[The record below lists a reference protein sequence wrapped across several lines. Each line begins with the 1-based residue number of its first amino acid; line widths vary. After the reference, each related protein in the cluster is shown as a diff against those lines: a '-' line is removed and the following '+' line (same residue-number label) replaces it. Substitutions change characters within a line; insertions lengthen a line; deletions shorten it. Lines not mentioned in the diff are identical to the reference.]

1 MPSPLPGSS
10 RQELALVS
18 PDEIRDRETFGA
30 AIRSLMGRGPL
41 SREESL
47 RVTREAQQRHFVVEE
62 HRRATVY
69 AWRNGS
75 LPQKSEGPYL
85 GFLLA
90 HRVPVDELG
99 SWIRA
104 LERARTQAT
113 PPASAPSDPEP
124 VPEAEEARWPDG
136 EGGAPAAPA
145 QPSDEDNARHPG
157 RRRWPLVAAGVGLVV
172 VLIGVTLVV
181 RTAGSGAAPQ
191 LGSPLPSTVEEPFLR
206 EDFDE
211 LSGVLWRPPS
221 EPAHMFAA
229 DRVLNLVGATD
240 ADPREIDV
248 DLEPRSPQDF
258 REIDF
263 TVSIRDARVPG
274 AGGGSLV
281 LTEQDGRTHKLV
293 FGPTPS
299 TPPTEVA
306 GALICSR
313 PSCRSY
319 DDYDPPPPT
328 RPFEFLSGDEVVPF
342 RVVQNDGT
350 LTFLMRGQVM
360 GQAPLATPLRSFR
373 FNAYSGPEERWRITV
388 DALRVYR

>member
-1 MPSPLPGSS
+1 M
-10 RQELALVS
+10 VS
-18 PDEIRDRETFGA
+18 LDEVRDRETFGA
-30 AIRSLMGRGPL
+30 AVRSLMARGAL
-41 SREESL
+41 SREENL
-47 RVTREAQQRHFVVEE
+47 RVTQEATQRGFVVEE

-69 AWRNGS
+69 SWRNGS

-90 HRVPVDELG
+90 HRVPADELT
-99 SWIRA
+99 SWIQA
-104 LERARTQAT
+104 LERARTQPSAAATVAPDPVPAPSTKDAPT
-113 PPASAPSDPEP
+113 PPVVGDEVSADVPPEQ
-124 VPEAEEARWPDG
+124 R
-136 EGGAPAAPA
+136 
-145 QPSDEDNARHPG
+145 G
-157 RRRWPLVAAGVGLVV
+157 RRRWPLVVAGIVLVAVLVG
-172 VLIGVTLVV
+172 ITLVV

-191 LGSPLPSTVEEPFLR
+191 LGSPLPSTIEEPFLR

-221 EPAHMFAA
+221 EPAHVYTA

-248 DLEPRSPQDF
+248 DLGPRSPQDF

-263 TVSIRDARVPG
+263 SVSIRDARVPG

-281 LTEQDGRTHKLV
+281 LTEQDGRTHQLV
-293 FGPTPS
+293 FGPVPS

-306 GALICSR
+306 AALLCSR

-328 RPFEFLSGDEVVPF
+328 RPFEFITGDEVVPF
-342 RVVQNDGT
+342 RVVQNDST

-360 GQAPLATPLRSFR
+360 AQAPLGTPLRSFK
-373 FNAYSGPEERWRITV
+373 FIAYSGPEERWRVTV